1 MERIRKALELANQER
16 ARLAAEG
23 TPPTIPPMEGP
34 ATAPVTPAAAQV
46 MAADGTVVPDV
57 QPMAPSAS
65 LSAELSSTGMRYR
78 LTKVIDVPQAVLLEK
93 RLIAAVPG
101 HKNREAYRMLR
112 TRVLQALRNN
122 GWNSVAVT
130 GPASGCGKTLTAIN
144 LAISLAAEVSSTVLL
159 VDLDMRSP
167 SVHQYF
173 NYQPEQG
180 LSDYLKTD
188 MPLHQILFSPG
199 IERLVVLPGRETVVN
214 SAETLRS
221 PRMVALVNELKT
233 RYPDRIVVFD
243 LPPILAA
250 DDALAFAPY
259 TESVLMVAEAGNT
272 RKEDLQKAY
281 DLLKG
286 TPLLGTVLNRSE
298 SQSVGYGY
306 GYGAPKAKRYFWQ
319 KQATDNA

>member
-16 ARLAAEG
+16 AKLAADG
-23 TPPTIPPMEGP
+23 AAAPAP
-34 ATAPVTPAAAQV
+34 ATASAAGSAASPAAPQP
-46 MAADGTVVPDV
+46 MAADGTALPTV
-57 QPMAPSAS
+57 QPMAPAAD
-65 LSAELSSTGMRYR
+65 LSGTGLRYR
-78 LTKVIDVPQAVLLEK
+78 LTRVVDVPQETLLAN

-112 TRVLQALRNN
+112 TRVLQTLRNN

-159 VDLDMRSP
+159 VDLDLRSP
-167 SVHQYF
+167 SVHRYF
-173 NYQPEQG
+173 NHEPEQG
-180 LSDYLKTD
+180 LSDYLRTE

-199 IERLVVLPGRETVVN
+199 IERLVVLPGREAVVN

-221 PRMVALVNELKT
+221 PRMVALVNELKS

-250 DDALAFAPY
+250 DDALSFAPY
-259 TESVLMVAEAGNT
+259 TDSVLMVAEAGNT

-286 TPLLGTVLNRSE
+286 TPLLGTVLNRSDT
-298 SQSVGYGY
+298 QSAGYGY
-306 GYGAPKAKRYFWQ
+306 GYGAPKPKRGFFS
-319 KQATDNA
+319 KDTAETA